1 MNPNLAKLQSYPFEK
16 LAELKSSVRPSS
28 LSAINLSIGE
38 PKHPAPALVNEAI
51 TKHLNGLSTYPTTS
65 GSLEL
70 RQAISGWATKRFRLQ
85 EGSLDPDKNVLPVN
99 GTREAIFAFA
109 QCLVAPSPDALVLM
123 PNPFYQIYEGAALL
137 AGAAPY
143 YINATKATAFLPD
156 FNSVPTEIWRK
167 CQLLYLCS
175 PGNPT
180 GAVCDLEALKQL
192 ISLSEQYGFVIGSD
206 ECYSEIYLDGKP
218 PVGLLEA
225 CSKVGLNDYKR
236 CLVFHSLS
244 KRTSV
249 PGMRSGFVAG
259 DAELIDRFRLYRTY
273 HGSAMSPM
281 VQAASTAAWQDERHV
296 IENRKLY
303 QLKFDQVLA
312 ILAGEA
318 SIQRPDGAFYLWL
331 ETPDDDTRFAQRL
344 FESYNVTVL
353 PGSYMSREA
362 HGINPG
368 ANHVRIALVDSV
380 EVCNEA
386 ALRLRDF
393 LRSYK

>member
-16 LAELKSSVRPSS
+16 LAELKAAVKPPS

-51 TKHLNGLSTYPTTS
+51 TKHLNGLSTYPTTI
-65 GSLEL
+65 GSVEL
-70 RQAISGWATKRFRLQ
+70 RKAISAWATRRFDQ
-85 EGSLDPDKNVLPVN
+85 KDGSLDPDKNILPVN
-99 GTREAIFAFA
+99 GTREAIFAIA
-109 QCLVAPSPDALVLM
+109 QCLVAPSSDALVLM

-143 YINATKATAFLPD
+143 YINATKATGFLPD
-156 FNSVPTEIWRK
+156 FNSVPSEIWKK

-180 GAVCDLEALKQL
+180 GSVCDFEMLKQV
-192 ISLSEQYGFVIGSD
+192 ISLSEKYGFVIASD
-206 ECYSEIYLDGKP
+206 ECYSEIYLGDTAP
-218 PVGLLEA
+218 IGLLQA
-225 CSKVGLNDYKR
+225 CSRLGLDHYKR

-273 HGSAMSPM
+273 HGSAMSPV
-281 VQAASTAAWQDERHV
+281 VQAASTAAWQDEKHV
-296 IENRKLY
+296 VENRKLY
-303 QLKFDQVLA
+303 RLKFDQVLD
-312 ILAGEA
+312 ILGTDAQV
-318 SIQRPDGAFYLWL
+318 QRPEGAFYLWL
-331 ETPDDDTRFAQRL
+331 GTPDDDTRFAQRL
-344 FESYNVTVL
+344 FETCNVTVL
-353 PGSYMSREA
+353 PGSYMSRDA

-368 ANHVRIALVDSV
+368 AKYVRIALVDSV

-386 ALRLRDF
+386 AVRLRDF

>member
-16 LAELKSSVRPSS
+16 LAELKSSVTPAS

-38 PKHPAPALVNEAI
+38 PKHPAPALVNAAI
-51 TKHLNGLSTYPTTS
+51 TGHLNGLSTYPTTI
-65 GSLEL
+65 GSAEL
-70 RQAISGWATKRFRLQ
+70 RQAITSWATRRFELKK
-85 EGSLDPDKNVLPVN
+85 GSLDPEKNVLPVN
-99 GTREAIFAFA
+99 GTREAIFAIA
-109 QCLVAPSPDALVLM
+109 QCLVAPSSDALVLM

-143 YINATKATAFLPD
+143 YINATKETGFSPD
-156 FNSVPTEIWRK
+156 FDSVPADIWRK

-180 GAVCDLEALKQL
+180 GSVCNFETLKQL
-192 ISLSEQYGFVIGSD
+192 ISLSEKYGFVIASD
-206 ECYSEIYLDGKP
+206 ECYSEIYLGDKP
-218 PVGLLEA
+218 PIGLLQA
-225 CSKVGLNDYKR
+225 CSRLGLDDFKR

-281 VQAASTAAWQDERHV
+281 VQAASTAAWQDEQHV

-303 QLKFDQVLA
+303 RLKFDQVLA
-312 ILAGEA
+312 ILGADA
-318 SIQRPDGAFYLWL
+318 QVQRPEGAFYLWL
-331 ETPDDDTRFAQRL
+331 ETPDDDPRFAQRL
-344 FESYNVTVL
+344 FETCNLTVL
-353 PGSYMSREA
+353 PGSYMSRDA

-368 ANHVRIALVDSV
+368 AKYVRIALVDSV

-386 ALRLRDF
+386 AVRLRDF

>member
-16 LAELKSSVRPSS
+16 LAELKASVQPSS
-28 LSAINLSIGE
+28 LSPINLSIGE
-38 PKHPAPALVNEAI
+38 PKHPAPALISEAI
-51 TKHLNGLSTYPTTS
+51 TRHIGGLSTYPTTI
-65 GSLEL
+65 GSSEL
-70 RQAISGWATKRFRLQ
+70 RQAIANWATKRFKLQ
-85 EGSLDPDKNVLPVN
+85 AGSLSPENNVLPVN
-99 GTREAIFAFA
+99 GTREAIFALA
-109 QCLVAPSPDALVLM
+109 QCLVAPTTDALVLM

-137 AGAAPY
+137 AGAKPY
-143 YINATKATAFLPD
+143 YINATKNTDFLPD
-156 FNSVPTEIWRK
+156 FASVPEQIWSQ

-180 GAVCDLEALKQL
+180 GAVCNLELLKKL
-192 ISLSEQYGFVIGSD
+192 IALSEKHGFVIASD
-206 ECYSEIYLDGKP
+206 ECYSEIYFDDKAP
-218 PVGLLEA
+218 IGLLEA
-225 CSKVGLNDYKR
+225 CADLGLSDYAR

-259 DAELIDRFRLYRTY
+259 DAHIIERFRLYRTY

-303 QLKFDQVLA
+303 RLKFDQVLDILGAAA
-312 ILAGEA
+312 IVR
-318 SIQRPDGAFYLWL
+318 RPEGAFYLWL
-331 ETPDDDTRFAQRL
+331 ETPEDDARFAQRL
-344 FESYNVTVL
+344 FEKYNVTVL
-353 PGSYMSREA
+353 PGSYMSRDA

-368 ANHVRIALVDSV
+368 ANYVRIALVDSV
-380 EVCNEA
+380 ETCNEA
-386 ALRLRDF
+386 ALRIKDF